1 MKNNFE
7 NCCANRVWYKWKID
21 TKIYSL
27 MPDVSRS
34 YRRPYSGINS
44 DRSFLENLFNRPRKT
59 SLIPFPDI
67 SDLDVL
73 VNKENYDNS
82 IKFQLLKAL
91 EFTNLKNCDTDGLII
106 FPKEKG

>member
-1 MKNNFE
+1 
-7 NCCANRVWYKWKID
+7 
-21 TKIYSL
+21 

-59 SLIPFPDI
+59 SLLPFPDI

-73 VNKENYDNS
+73 VDKESYDRS
-82 IKFQLLKAL
+82 IKRQLLKVRPYKYVYVSIDSNN
-91 EFTNLKNCDTDGLII
+91 EI
-106 FPKEKG
+106 